1 MTVAKNY
8 LTEDEL
14 SNLNLIVDQYLSFA
28 EFQAR
33 NRRAMHMTDWIEK
46 LDGFLKLNERE
57 ILTHAG
63 RISAKVGDAKAEKE
77 YDKYWVKQRAT
88 TNASDNVSSVTS
100 AVRKIQNDR
109 SSEKSKAKAKKR
121 SHKRPEKC

>member
-1 MTVAKNY
+1 MGLSNWPGPRIRKADVTVAKNY

-14 SNLNLIVDQYLSFA
+14 ANLNLIVDQYLSFA

-33 NRRAMHMTDWIEK
+33 NRRAMHMSDWVQK

-63 RISAKVGDAKAEKE
+63 RVAAKLCEEKAEK
-77 YDKYWVKQRAT
+77 D
-88 TNASDNVSSVTS
+88 TN
-100 AVRKIQNDR
+100 
-109 SSEKSKAKAKKR
+109 
-121 SHKRPEKC
+121 